1 MYICQNT
8 ELFQFQH
15 FNYTKNTP
23 QKMHQQLY
31 EDDKL
36 PKVKCT
42 QIRLCLYYVR
52 SYPRF
57 IFLNYLVFI
66 YTPGFKWCSFKRM
79 KKFPRFLFWNSSSSL
94 SGLNTWLKKRFCIAT
109 DPDDFV
115 EKLCE
120 VAIFW
125 VTSE

>member
-1 MYICQNT
+1 MYICQNI

-31 EDDKL
+31 EEDKL
-36 PKVKCT
+36 SKVKCT

-66 YTPGFKWCSFKRM
+66 YIPQGSNDVH
-79 KKFPRFLFWNSSSSL
+79 KKDEKIPKISL
-94 SGLNTWLKKRFCIAT
+94 LKFQ
-109 DPDDFV
+109 
-115 EKLCE
+115 L
-120 VAIFW
+120 
-125 VTSE
+125 